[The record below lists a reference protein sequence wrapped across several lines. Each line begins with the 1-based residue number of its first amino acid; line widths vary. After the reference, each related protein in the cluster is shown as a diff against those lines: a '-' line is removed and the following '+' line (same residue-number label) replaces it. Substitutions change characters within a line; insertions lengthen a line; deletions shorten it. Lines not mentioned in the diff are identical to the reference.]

1 MKKLKFFSYMSGMVL
16 RSLCIEYNWCT
27 RMTVGEF
34 NAMLALADST
44 KNDNHNL
51 ELTIE
56 KIARFI
62 KSHSVTEMTLIEIAG
77 EIYRNAVVR
86 FVDNVDFDI

>member
-1 MKKLKFFSYMSGMVL
+1 MKLKFFSRLSGTVIL
-16 RSLCIEYNWCT
+16 SLCIEYNWCT
-27 RMTVGEF
+27 RMTVEDF

-56 KIARFI
+56 KIALLI
-62 KSHSVTEMTLIEIAG
+62 HAHSDTEMTLIEIAG

-86 FVDNVDFDI
+86 FVSNGRL

>member
-1 MKKLKFFSYMSGMVL
+1 
-16 RSLCIEYNWCT
+16 
-27 RMTVGEF
+27 MTTEDF

-44 KNDNHNL
+44 RNDNHNL

-56 KIARFI
+56 KIARLI
-62 KSHSVTEMTLIEIAG
+62 HAHSVTEMTLLEIAG
-77 EIYRNAVVR
+77 DIYRNAVVR

>member
-1 MKKLKFFSYMSGMVL
+1 MKLKFFSYMSGTVL
-16 RSLCIEYNWCT
+16 RGLCIEYSWCT
-27 RMTVGEF
+27 RMTVEEF

-44 KNDNHNL
+44 QNDNHNL

-56 KIARFI
+56 KIARSI
-62 KSHSVTEMTLIEIAG
+62 KSHSDTEMILIEIAG

-86 FVDNVDFDI
+86 FVDSVDFGN